1 MRLRLGGNTYELA
14 TRPLV
19 MGVVRGT
26 ACMLDAT
33 SMVSEGADLLELRAG
48 DANQVVG
55 VVEVPLVTR
64 WHAEVAGSGASRI
77 VTHVGP
83 GSVEEVRD
91 HLVACARK
99 FERAGTPTDAIVVDP
114 GLDRH
119 KSPDERTALLRRT
132 EDLAALGYPLL
143 MANNNAAE
151 AGWAVSHGCRI
162 LRTHDVKAM
171 RRVADVI
178 AAILEAS

>member
-1 MRLRLGGNTYELA
+1 MRLRLGSNTYELA

-19 MGVVRGT
+19 MGVVRGN

-55 VVEVPLVTR
+55 VVEIPLVTR
-64 WHAEVAGSGASRI
+64 WHAEVAGKGVTRI

-91 HLVACARK
+91 HLVECARR
-99 FERAGTPTDAIVVDP
+99 FEKAGTPTDAIVVDP

-119 KSPDERTALLRRT
+119 KTSDERIALLRRT

-143 MANNNAAE
+143 MASESAAE

-178 AAILEAS
+178 AAVLEAE

>member
-1 MRLRLGGNTYELA
+1 VRLRLGSNTYELA

-19 MGVVRGT
+19 MGVVRGN

-55 VVEVPLVTR
+55 VVEIPLVTR
-64 WHAEVAGSGASRI
+64 WHAEVAGKGVTRI

-91 HLVACARK
+91 HLVECARR
-99 FERAGTPTDAIVVDP
+99 FEKAGTPTDAIVVDP

-119 KSPDERTALLRRT
+119 KTSDERIALLRRT

-143 MANNNAAE
+143 MASESAAE

-178 AAILEAS
+178 AAVLEAE

>member
-1 MRLRLGGNTYELA
+1 VKLTLGDHTYELA

-19 MGVVRGT
+19 MGVVRGK
-26 ACMLDAT
+26 ACVLDAT
-33 SMVSEGADLLELRAG
+33 SMVSEGADLLELRSG
-48 DANQVVG
+48 DATQVLG
-55 VVEVPLVTR
+55 LFEVPLVTR
-64 WHAEVAGSGASRI
+64 WHAEVAGSGTTRI

-83 GSVEEVRD
+83 GTVEEVRD
-91 HLVACARK
+91 HLVECARK
-99 FERAGTPTDAIVVDP
+99 FEKAGTPTDSIVVDP

-119 KSPDERTALLRRT
+119 KTAEQRTALLRRT

-143 MANNNAAE
+143 MANDSPAE

-178 AAILEAS
+178 AAILEAR

>member
-1 MRLRLGGNTYELA
+1 MLGDHTYELA
-14 TRPLV
+14 TRTLV
-19 MGVVRGT
+19 MGVVRGNS
-26 ACMLDAT
+26 CVLDAT
-33 SMVSEGADLLELRAG
+33 SMVSDGADLLELRAG

-64 WHAEVAGSGASRI
+64 WHAEVAGAGVSRI

-83 GSVEEVRD
+83 GTVEEVRD
-91 HLVACARK
+91 HLVACAHK
-99 FERAGTPTDAIVVDP
+99 FEKAGTPTTSIVVDP

-119 KSPDERTALLRRT
+119 KTPEQRTAILRRT

-143 MANNNAAE
+143 MANDSPAE

-162 LRTHDVKAM
+162 LRTHDVKGM

-178 AAILEAS
+178 AAILEAK

>member
-1 MRLRLGGNTYELA
+1 
-14 TRPLV
+14 
-19 MGVVRGT
+19 MGVVRGN

-33 SMVSEGADLLELRAG
+33 SMVSAGADLLELRAG

-55 VVEVPLVTR
+55 VVEIPLVTR
-64 WHAEVAGSGASRI
+64 WHAEVAGKGVTRI

-91 HLVACARK
+91 HLVECARR
-99 FERAGTPTDAIVVDP
+99 FEKAGTPTDAIVVDP

-119 KSPDERTALLRRT
+119 KTSDERIALLRRT

-143 MANNNAAE
+143 MASE
-151 AGWAVSHGCRI
+151 S
-162 LRTHDVKAM
+162 
-171 RRVADVI
+171 
-178 AAILEAS
+178 